1 MFTEVPMKR
10 GVVCRTKI
18 AICTLHPA
26 SYACEILF
34 LSASVIDGKG
44 GLFVSKK
51 IKAFGSVKRLCAAA
65 MLVAIS
71 VVIGIFCKNLLNF
84 GNGLFRITFEGMPII
99 LSGIMFGP
107 VVGGIVG
114 LCSDVLSYFL
124 STQTFAISP
133 IVTAA
138 AMLMGVI
145 SGVVAKYI
153 VKTGGNKQIIV
164 AGALSHIICSMIIKT
179 AGLFIYY
186 QWAVLLRIPLYCIIA
201 PIEILIICLMYKNRE
216 IRKIITEIQSN
227 KRSW

>member
-1 MFTEVPMKR
+1 MTV
-10 GVVCRTKI
+10 
-18 AICTLHPA
+18 
-26 SYACEILF
+26 
-34 LSASVIDGKG
+34 GKG
-44 GLFVSKK
+44 GLFMSKK

-114 LCSDVLSYFL
+114 FCSDVLSYFL
-124 STQTFAISP
+124 STQSFAISP

-138 AMLMGVI
+138 AALMGVI

-153 VKTGGNKQIIV
+153 VKESGNKQIII

-179 AGLFIYY
+179 AGLFVYY
-186 QWAVLLRIPLYCIIA
+186 QWAVLFRIPLYLIIA
-201 PIEILIICLMYKNRE
+201 PIEIFIICLMYRNKE
-216 IRKIITEIQSN
+216 FKKIINQVKSD

>member
-1 MFTEVPMKR
+1 
-10 GVVCRTKI
+10 
-18 AICTLHPA
+18 
-26 SYACEILF
+26 
-34 LSASVIDGKG
+34 
-44 GLFVSKK
+44 
-51 IKAFGSVKRLCAAA
+51 

-114 LCSDVLSYFL
+114 FCADVLSYFL

-133 IVTAA
+133 IVTSAA
-138 AMLMGVI
+138 VLMGVI

-153 VKTGGNKQIIV
+153 VKESGNKQIII
-164 AGALSHIICSMIIKT
+164 AGATSHIICSMVIKT
-179 AGLFIYY
+179 LGLYVYY
-186 QWAVLLRIPLYCIIA
+186 GWAVLVRIPLYCVIA
-201 PIEILIICLMYKNRE
+201 PLEIFVICLMYKNRGF
-216 IRKIITEIQSN
+216 RKMINQIQSS